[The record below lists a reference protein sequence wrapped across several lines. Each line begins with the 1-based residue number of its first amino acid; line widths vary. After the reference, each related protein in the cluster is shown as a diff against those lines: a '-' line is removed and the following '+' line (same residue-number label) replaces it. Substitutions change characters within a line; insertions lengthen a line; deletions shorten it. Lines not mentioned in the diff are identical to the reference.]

1 MKKIGA
7 FLLSI
12 CLILNFSVV
21 FVSAT
26 GSDPAGSTVD
36 GCIGLDAGQALLG
49 SKKIVDNTRAAF
61 LYEANS
67 KTLMYAQ
74 DADKS
79 MHPASLVKIMTALVA
94 LENGNTSDIITVT
107 ESAISAV
114 PFDAVSAKLQ
124 PGEELSLLD
133 LLYCM
138 IVGSANDAAA
148 VIAEHIK
155 GSQEAFVQEMN
166 DYALKLGCTA
176 TTYVN
181 VHGLHDENQ
190 VTSARDVARVLD
202 AALKNE
208 TFYKIFTT
216 KNYTVAATDHSE
228 ERYLKTGNSMVDEIN
243 RLYYDSRV
251 LGGRTGVTED
261 GRRCLASVAEANGMQ
276 LICVVMGTESV
287 YQDDGVSAISI
298 GGYQETTALLDAG
311 FKGYKA
317 AQILFANQALQ
328 QYTVSGGSNDVV
340 VGPNTSVSSVLP
352 ENTTATSLSYQL
364 SVEPLTAPIEKGQKL
379 GAVEIYSGTMCVA
392 VSDLFA
398 LNSVEVLGSSVRQ
411 EVNKQEKSPVITVLI
426 VIAVAIGCVAAA
438 LLSIRVY
445 HRIRIILVRKRSARY
460 KRSRRRS

>member
-1 MKKIGA
+1 MKKIGVI
-7 FLLSI
+7 LLSI
-12 CLILNFSVV
+12 CLLVSCSAI

-26 GSDPAGSTVD
+26 GSASVGNTVN
-36 GCIGLDAGQALLG
+36 GCIGLDASEALLG
-49 SKKIVDNTRAAF
+49 DKKVTENVRAAF
-61 LYEANS
+61 LYESNS
-67 KTLMYAQ
+67 KTLMYVQ
-74 DADKS
+74 DADKA
-79 MHPASLVKIMTALVA
+79 MYPASLVKIMTALIA
-94 LENGNTSDIITVT
+94 LENGKTSDMITVSET
-107 ESAISAV
+107 AISTV

-148 VIAEHIK
+148 VIAEYIK
-155 GSQEAFVQEMN
+155 GGQDAFVQEMN
-166 DYALKLGCTA
+166 AYAVKLGCTG

-181 VHGLHDENQ
+181 AHGLHDENQ
-190 VTSARDVARVLD
+190 VTTARDVARVLD

-208 TFYKIFTT
+208 TFREIFIT
-216 KNYTVAATDHSE
+216 KNYTVAATKHSA
-228 ERYLKTGNSMVDEIN
+228 ERYLKTGNSMVDDVN

-328 QYTVSGGSNDVV
+328 QYKVSGGSNDVI
-340 VGPNTSVSSVLP
+340 VGPNASVSSVLP
-352 ENTTATSLSYQL
+352 DNTTAASLSYRM
-364 SVEPLTAPIEKGQKL
+364 SVAPPTAPIEKGEKL
-379 GAVEIYSGTMCVA
+379 GTVEIYSGTMCVA
-392 VSDLFA
+392 ISDLFA
-398 LNSVEVLGSSVRQ
+398 LNSVEVIGTTVRQ
-411 EVNKQEKSPVITVLI
+411 EVNKQESSPAITVLI
-426 VIAVAIGCVAAA
+426 VVGIANGCAAA
-438 LLSIRVY
+438 VLLSVRFY
-445 HRIRIILVRKRSARY
+445 HRIRIVLVRKRSARY